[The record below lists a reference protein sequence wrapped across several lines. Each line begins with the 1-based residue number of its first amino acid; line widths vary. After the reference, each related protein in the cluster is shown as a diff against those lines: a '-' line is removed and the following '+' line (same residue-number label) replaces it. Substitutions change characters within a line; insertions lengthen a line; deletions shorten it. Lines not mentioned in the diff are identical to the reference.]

1 MLLVILINHYLISIE
16 IALVLLQKSHAMDI
30 QLDTSWKEL
39 LQNEISK
46 SYFLSII
53 DFLYTE
59 RAAGKIIF
67 PESKLVFNAF
77 NKTPF
82 DKVRVV
88 ILGQDPYHNPG
99 QANGLSFSVPVGTK
113 PPRSL
118 INIYKEIKSD
128 IGVEMPLDFGNLSH
142 WAEQGVLLLNAFL
155 TVRANEPA
163 SHSKIGWMEFTDAV
177 IKKISENKNGIVFLL
192 WGNFAQ
198 QKQLLIDEDKH
209 FLLKAAHP
217 SPFSANNG
225 FFGCK
230 HFSKT
235 NELLIQQGH
244 SPIDWKLFTP
254 IQQQIK
260 FENGAK
266 KN

>member
-1 MLLVILINHYLISIE
+1 
-16 IALVLLQKSHAMDI
+16 MDI
-30 QLDTSWKEL
+30 QLDPSWKEL
-39 LQNEISK
+39 LQDEIIK

-53 DFLYTE
+53 DLVNTE
-59 RAAGKIIF
+59 RAAGEIIF
-67 PESKLVFNAF
+67 PENKLVFNAF

-82 DKVRVV
+82 DKLRVV
-88 ILGQDPYHNPG
+88 IIGQDPYHNAG
-99 QANGLSFSVPVGTK
+99 QAHGLSFSVPVGTK

-118 INIYKEIKSD
+118 INIYKEIQSD
-128 IGVEMPLDFGNLSH
+128 LGVEMPLDYGNLTL
-142 WAEQGVLLLNAFL
+142 WAEQGVLLMNAFL
-155 TVRANEPA
+155 TVRMNEPA
-163 SHSKIGWMEFTDAV
+163 SHAKIGWMGFTDAV
-177 IKKISENKNGIVFLL
+177 IKKISDNKKGIIFLL

-198 QKQLLIDEDKH
+198 QKEVLIDEDKH

-217 SPFSANNG
+217 SPFSANKG

-254 IQQQIK
+254 IQQKIK
-260 FENGAK
+260 FGNEG
-266 KN
+266 